1 MKEFKE
7 VPKDENGAL
16 VIRGIKQLL
25 PIYPLKTIKGNNILI
40 VDGRELHAKLGSKRD
55 FSNWIKD
62 KLETVGARNKI
73 DYRRID
79 AEPLTKLGERAQ
91 SGFPGNPK
99 SKRTGRMGP
108 ELPFL
113 QVEERVQ
120 RGFPGNPKSKIEYK
134 LTVAIAKEIAMIEN
148 TKIGKTIRQYFIAM
162 EEAFS
167 KELADPDLGLKNA
180 YARKVYQLRQM
191 GLEEEEIKHRMR
203 GIPLRND
210 LTSTYQKHGVVG
222 NGYSLG
228 TNSLY
233 FGLFRADAATLR
245 EEMELEPKE
254 ATRDGMTTL
263 ALDCVMFSETIAK
276 EKIERSG
283 STGNT
288 ECAVRSR
295 EAGSAVNKLLQEQ
308 GIVEIR
314 VGRKSKYRRQI
325 TDGSE
330 NTPGF

>member
-25 PIYPLKTIKGNNILI
+25 PIYPLKTIKG
-40 VDGRELHAKLGSKRD
+40 
-55 FSNWIKD
+55 
-62 KLETVGARNKI
+62 NKI

-134 LTVAIAKEIAMIEN
+134 LTVTIAKEIAMIEN

-180 YARKVYQLRQM
+180 YARKVYQLR
-191 GLEEEEIKHRMR
+191 
-203 GIPLRND
+203 
-210 LTSTYQKHGVVG
+210 
-222 NGYSLG
+222 
-228 TNSLY
+228 
-233 FGLFRADAATLR
+233 
-245 EEMELEPKE
+245 
-254 ATRDGMTTL
+254 
-263 ALDCVMFSETIAK
+263 
-276 EKIERSG
+276 
-283 STGNT
+283 
-288 ECAVRSR
+288 
-295 EAGSAVNKLLQEQ
+295 
-308 GIVEIR
+308 
-314 VGRKSKYRRQI
+314 
-325 TDGSE
+325 
-330 NTPGF
+330 

>member
-99 SKRTGRMGP
+99 S
-108 ELPFL
+108 
-113 QVEERVQ
+113 
-120 RGFPGNPKSKIEYK
+120 NIEYK

-203 GIPLRND
+203 GIPLRN
-210 LTSTYQKHGVVG
+210 
-222 NGYSLG
+222 
-228 TNSLY
+228 
-233 FGLFRADAATLR
+233 
-245 EEMELEPKE
+245 
-254 ATRDGMTTL
+254 
-263 ALDCVMFSETIAK
+263 
-276 EKIERSG
+276 
-283 STGNT
+283 
-288 ECAVRSR
+288 
-295 EAGSAVNKLLQEQ
+295 
-308 GIVEIR
+308 
-314 VGRKSKYRRQI
+314 
-325 TDGSE
+325 
-330 NTPGF
+330 